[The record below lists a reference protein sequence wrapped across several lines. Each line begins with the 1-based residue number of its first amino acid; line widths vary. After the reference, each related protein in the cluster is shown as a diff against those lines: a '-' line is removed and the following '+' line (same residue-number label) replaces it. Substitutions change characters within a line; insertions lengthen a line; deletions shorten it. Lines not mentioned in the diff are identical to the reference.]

1 MILKRLMIG
10 TILLLLTASSWA
22 QTNPLWMRYP
32 SISPNG
38 KTIAFNYMGD
48 IYKVDAKGGDA
59 IRLTSHSAYDY
70 HAIWSPDGNKIAFAS
85 DRNGNFDIF
94 IMSADGGTPKRLTTN
109 STKEI
114 PSSFTPNG
122 KSVLFSAAIA
132 DSYKNAMYP
141 KGYLSELYSVPVKGG
156 RETQILTTPA
166 EDARYNKAM
175 TQLIYTDKKAGEN
188 AWRKHH
194 TSAVARDIR
203 AFDIKSG
210 KHIFL
215 STFKGE
221 DRQPI
226 FNADES
232 AIYYLSEKSGSF
244 NIWKTNAN
252 ENADN
257 TQITKYTENPVRFL
271 SVSDDNMLCYGFR
284 GEIYTQTETGKA
296 EKLNVRIR
304 TDHTPYK
311 STYLSKS
318 SGASEMSVSPDGQE
332 VAFVLRGEVFVTSVD
347 YNTTKRIT
355 NTPEQERS
363 VRFSPDGKS
372 LIYASERNGSWNL
385 YRTKIKNELEINFTH
400 ATLLVEDEILANS
413 DETFRPIFS
422 PDGKEVAYLANR
434 TELQVINLK
443 SKKTRVILEGKW
455 NYSYTDE
462 DLYFEWSPDGK
473 WFLMDYNAKT
483 RWPNSDIGLIDAQG
497 NGNITDLTN
506 SGYIDGMAKWVM
518 DGKAMIWFSDRY
530 GMRNHASWGSQ
541 NDVFAMFFTQEAFD
555 KFNMSKEE
563 SE

>member
-1 MILKRLMIG
+1 
-10 TILLLLTASSWA
+10 
-22 QTNPLWMRYP
+22 
-32 SISPNG
+32 
-38 KTIAFNYMGD
+38 MGD

-94 IMSADGGTPKRLTTN
+94 IMSVDGGTPKRLTTN

-114 PSSFTPNG
+114 PSTFAPNG
-122 KSVLFSAAIA
+122 KSVLFSAVIA

-141 KGYLSELYSVPVKGG
+141 KGYLSELYSIPVNGG

-166 EDARYNKAM
+166 EDARYNKAI
-175 TQLIYTDKKAGEN
+175 TQLIYADKKAGEN

-203 AFDIKSG
+203 AYDIKSG
-210 KHIFL
+210 KHVFL
-215 STFKGE
+215 STFRGE

-226 FNADES
+226 FNANES

-244 NIWKTNAN
+244 NIWKISAN
-252 ENADN
+252 ENADK

-271 SVSDDNMLCYGFR
+271 SVSNNNVLCYSFR

-296 EKLNVRIR
+296 KKLDVKIR

-311 STYLSKS
+311 NTYLCKS
-318 SGASEMSVSPDGQE
+318 SGASEMSVSPDGKE
-332 VAFVLRGEVFVTSVD
+332 VAFILRGEVFVTSVD

-372 LIYASERNGSWNL
+372 LVYASERSGSWNL

-413 DETFRPIFS
+413 DETFRPVFS

-434 TELQVINLK
+434 TELQVINLE
-443 SKKTRVILEGKW
+443 SKK
-455 NYSYTDE
+455 N
-462 DLYFEWSPDGK
+462 
-473 WFLMDYNAKT
+473 
-483 RWPNSDIGLIDAQG
+483 
-497 NGNITDLTN
+497 
-506 SGYIDGMAKWVM
+506 
-518 DGKAMIWFSDRY
+518 
-530 GMRNHASWGSQ
+530 
-541 NDVFAMFFTQEAFD
+541 
-555 KFNMSKEE
+555 
-563 SE
+563 